1 MKKELAVITLLSVII
16 FSAAA
21 QEENP
26 LLLAYQRN
34 FARGNLSTKIQILQ
48 DAGETQEAEMG
59 QLYLQA
65 IDFFLDNSETLSEDA
80 TALELAKLGAQLI
93 GQAEYREGIPRL
105 WVLFQQSSNIEI
117 RVAVMHA
124 FGTLLQ
130 PEDVVVEE
138 IEAWLSLQN
147 GSFREGQE
155 VELQVVGEAVTT
167 LGKVGSSSSF
177 GTLFTASILGYSQRI
192 TERAIDALDSLEGN
206 LSELVLEVIAQGYPA
221 EKLSALNWAMG
232 QEDFSDEQK
241 GTIAAAALTEGLE
254 RLASEEEDSKL
265 QKLRLQAA
273 RDLTRLQ
280 WADASSL
287 AIEHFNQ
294 TVTEVDT
301 GSTTPSNLLEA
312 IALLGAMGTH
322 EAAVRLSLYLE
333 VLNSYVENG
342 RRVNEQVVLAVINN
356 LGRLGDNVAFDNL
369 LLVRYLNYPRR
380 IKEAAQEVLRA
391 MR

>member
-1 MKKELAVITLLSVII
+1 MKKELAVISLLCIVI
-16 FSAAA
+16 FSVAA

-48 DAGETQEAEMG
+48 DAGETQDTEMG
-59 QLYLQA
+59 ELYLQA
-65 IDFFLDNSETLSEDA
+65 IDFFLDNIDTLSEDA

-105 WVLFQQSSNIEI
+105 WVLFQQSDNLEI

-124 FGTLLQ
+124 FGSLLQ
-130 PEDVVVEE
+130 PEDTVVEE
-138 IEAWLSLQN
+138 IEEWLALQN

-167 LGKVGSSSSF
+167 LGKVGSPGSF
-177 GTLFTASILGYSQRI
+177 RTLFTASILGYSQRI
-192 TERAIDALDSLEGN
+192 TERSMAALDSLEGN
-206 LSELVLEVIAQGYPA
+206 LAELVLEVIAQAYPA

-241 GTIAAAALTEGLE
+241 GIIAAAALKEGLE

-265 QKLRLQAA
+265 QELRLQAA

-280 WADASSL
+280 WSDASSL

-301 GSTTPSNLLEA
+301 GSTSPSKLLEA
-312 IALLGAMGTH
+312 VALLGAMGTH

-380 IKEAAQEVLRA
+380 IKEAAQEVLRS